1 MRRSLI
7 AFVLGICILT
17 LPRSTDARQLR
28 TTLAALAQDYVI
40 IQDQRSPHEVVMVF
54 WITPQLVGKQPS
66 AEKAK
71 QILTDH
77 ALVGVVHAKF
87 DTQGRTNF
95 EKANAPSLK
104 TLAGRQIKQLT
115 SESISPAAQGVVTVS
130 NRFLPRRSGPWAK
143 EPNGMFMM
151 GSRFPA
157 VGMAGFLSNSPAL
170 NTTIRP
176 LFRGARKPNR
186 RQEPLQRTDHCLI
199 ERVHHYSPPSAAII
213 AAAALANS
221 STRSFSACP
230 EWPFTHRQSTV

>member
-28 TTLAALAQDYVI
+28 TTLAILAQDYVI

-115 SESISPAAQGVVTVS
+115 SESISPAAQGVVTV
-130 NRFLPRRSGPWAK
+130 FQQIFTKTLGPMGQGTKWYVYDGKPISSCGNGGFFVKFASVEYDYKTPIPGCPKAK
-143 EPNGMFMM
+143 
-151 GSRFPA
+151 
-157 VGMAGFLSNSPAL
+157 
-170 NTTIRP
+170 
-176 LFRGARKPNR
+176 
-186 RQEPLQRTDHCLI
+186 
-199 ERVHHYSPPSAAII
+199 
-213 AAAALANS
+213 
-221 STRSFSACP
+221 
-230 EWPFTHRQSTV
+230 